1 MRRARVVLV
10 GAVLVVVLTYGG
22 LTVAELAGAPASAKD
37 CAVHALPTPVAP
49 DLARP
54 AAEYPGE
61 LAQRGGTLND
71 ASCLNRTP
79 VYGVVRPRSA
89 AEVREALAFARA
101 EGLSV
106 SVAGTR
112 HSMGGQA
119 FFPRALVLDM
129 RGLDRVRVDT
139 AARTATV
146 QAGATWHEVLEA
158 VHPHGLSVA
167 TMPSIDVLSV
177 GGTLS
182 VDAHGL
188 DFRAGSLSATVR
200 SLEVMLADGTVHTLD
215 RTHEPE
221 LFRAVLGGYGL
232 FGVVLEAELDLVDSE
247 MYELTQRTVA
257 YDRFPDLFRDE
268 LWPDDRYRLM
278 YAHLST
284 SPDSLLREAVV
295 YTYETTAA
303 GEPVPP
309 LREPESMAFGRFVLN
324 LARTGEVGQRVK
336 WAAQRHLLPRVRSCQ
351 RSRNE
356 ALRDAEA
363 CLDGRNQ
370 AMYNS
375 LGLLRNR
382 MDRHTDILQEYFLP
396 HDRLVPFLDDTRAI
410 LREHDAVLL
419 NASIRS
425 VPGDDVMLGYAA
437 EERFSLVLYLS
448 QEVTP
453 RANRD
458 MAGLTRA
465 LVASALKHGG
475 TFYLPYQQHYTRAD
489 LERAYPELDA
499 FFALKRRYDPGLLL
513 MNSLYSRYA
522 APPDAS

>member
-54 AAEYPGE
+54 VAEYPGE

-129 RGLDRVRVDT
+129 RGLDRVRVDP

-188 DFRAGSLSATVR
+188 DFRAGASR
-200 SLEVMLADGTVHTLD
+200 
-215 RTHEPE
+215 
-221 LFRAVLGGYGL
+221 
-232 FGVVLEAELDLVDSE
+232 
-247 MYELTQRTVA
+247 
-257 YDRFPDLFRDE
+257 
-268 LWPDDRYRLM
+268 
-278 YAHLST
+278 
-284 SPDSLLREAVV
+284 
-295 YTYETTAA
+295 
-303 GEPVPP
+303 
-309 LREPESMAFGRFVLN
+309 
-324 LARTGEVGQRVK
+324 
-336 WAAQRHLLPRVRSCQ
+336 PRCAP
-351 RSRNE
+351 SR
-356 ALRDAEA
+356 
-363 CLDGRNQ
+363 
-370 AMYNS
+370 
-375 LGLLRNR
+375 
-382 MDRHTDILQEYFLP
+382 
-396 HDRLVPFLDDTRAI
+396 
-410 LREHDAVLL
+410 
-419 NASIRS
+419 
-425 VPGDDVMLGYAA
+425 
-437 EERFSLVLYLS
+437 
-448 QEVTP
+448 
-453 RANRD
+453 
-458 MAGLTRA
+458 
-465 LVASALKHGG
+465 
-475 TFYLPYQQHYTRAD
+475 
-489 LERAYPELDA
+489 
-499 FFALKRRYDPGLLL
+499 
-513 MNSLYSRYA
+513 
-522 APPDAS
+522 